1 MDERVKQYIEERKRQ
16 MAEQASLEKE
26 TKDAYELE
34 RKEKILIKAG
44 LCDREYMSK
53 SHPNWED
60 YPYFDNLVGERYR
73 LKLWDVSD
81 EEYSELLKYIPE
93 EEKHSIKIEGVDPNE
108 TKSEDLAINPN
119 AEKILDWISKI
130 VLWGGIVVFVIYFI
144 LSFREEGGYYRSK
157 TVFDWTL
164 FLTSCTS
171 LFIAVSMYA
180 VMQVL
185 RNISINIFNK
195 KQS

>member
-1 MDERVKQYIEERKRQ
+1 MDDRVKQYIEERKRQ

-26 TKDAYELE
+26 AKDAYDLE
-34 RKEKILIKAG
+34 RREKLLIKAG
-44 LCDREYMSK
+44 LCDREYMSNNYA
-53 SHPNWED
+53 NWED

-81 EEYSELLKYIPE
+81 EDYAELLKYIPE
-93 EEKHSIKIEGVDPNE
+93 EYKQSIIIEGVKQDE
-108 TKSEDLAINPN
+108 AKSGCLSTNPK
-119 AEKILDWISKI
+119 AEKILDLISEI
-130 VLWGGIVVFVIYFI
+130 VLWGGIIVFVIYFI

-164 FLTSCTS
+164 FLTGCTS

-185 RNISINIFNK
+185 RNISINILNK
-195 KQS
+195 Q